1 MAPLESLHVG
11 VDGGALRVGR
21 WDAGPEAPVALAMH
35 GITGS
40 LMCWPPVARRLRDVT
55 LIAPDLRGR
64 GESNRLPGPFGIG
77 AHVRDLIAL
86 LDRLELREVIAVGHS
101 MGAYVAALLAARAPQ
116 RVRAL
121 VLLDG
126 GLPLPV
132 PAGADVDAVLEATL
146 GPALARLRQRFGS
159 QDVYLEF
166 WRKHPAFGETGCW
179 NDDVEAYFRYDL
191 EGAPPD
197 LRPRAAEE
205 TVRADG
211 RDLLVDDELRSA
223 FERVRCPVQLVR
235 APRGLLNQTDPL
247 LPEAVVEQARAAV
260 PTLADELVPDTNHYT
275 LLFAPGGATA
285 VAAAISR
292 AAARVG
298 R

>member
-1 MAPLESLHVG
+1 MASFESLHVG
-11 VDGGALRVGR
+11 VDGGALKLGR
-21 WDAGPEAPVALAMH
+21 WEAGASAPVALAMH

-40 LMCWPPVARRLRDVT
+40 LMSWPPVADHLEDVT

-77 AHVRDLIAL
+77 AHVRDLIAV
-86 LDRLELREVIAVGHS
+86 LDRLELPDVVAVGHS
-101 MGAYVAALLAARAPQ
+101 MGAYVAALLAAHAPD

-121 VLLDG
+121 VLVDG
-126 GLPLPV
+126 GLPLPL
-132 PAGADVDAVLEATL
+132 PPGADPEAVLEATL

-159 QDVYLEF
+159 EDVYLEF

-179 NDDVEAYFRYDL
+179 NDHVEAYFRYDL

-197 LRPRAAEE
+197 LRPRPAEDA
-205 TVRADG
+205 VRADG
-211 RDLLVDDELRSA
+211 RELLVDEDVRSA
-223 FERVRCPVQLVR
+223 FLRTRCPTQLVR
-235 APRGLLNQTDPL
+235 APRGLLNQPDPL
-247 LPEAVVEQARAAV
+247 LPEAVVAQAKAER
-260 PTLADELVPDTNHYT
+260 PDLGDELVPDTNHYT
-275 LLFAPGGATA
+275 LVLAAPGAQR

-292 AAARVG
+292 AAADGG